1 MVLICSKC
9 EARLQLDEA
18 TAPSR
23 PFTVRCPKC
32 QTSVNVQ
39 SASAA
44 SAEPVTPEAAT
55 SPEVFPVP
63 TRLPFERPA
72 TAPLFRPTREES
84 EAASVNQGGPLPG
97 LNDLAKLL
105 ADAMRQSD
113 GVSAV
118 GRGRIRPAWDRR
130 KVLVC
135 ASPAYREVIARP
147 LADQDYD
154 VFVAENMAQ
163 GLGRMREERMD
174 ITILDANF
182 DPLEQGVAFITRE
195 VRLLRPSERRRLF
208 FVYLTSGVRTMDLHA
223 AFLHNVNLVINPS
236 DVDQLPEA
244 IEVSLRHYNELYRD
258 FIRALDVAPI

>member
-1 MVLICSKC
+1 MVLICTKC
-9 EARLQLDEA
+9 DARLQLDEA
-18 TAPSR
+18 KTPTR

-32 QTSVNVQ
+32 QASITVQ
-39 SASAA
+39 PAAPAVEGELSASEEPAPSR
-44 SAEPVTPEAAT
+44 SA
-55 SPEVFPVP
+55 
-63 TRLPFERPA
+63 FERPI
-72 TAPLFRPTREES
+72 TAPRFTLVPEES
-84 EAASVNQGGPLPG
+84 EAVAAGQSGTPSG

-105 ADAMRQSD
+105 ADAMRQTD
-113 GVSAV
+113 GVAAA
-118 GRGRIRPAWDRR
+118 GRGRVRASWDRR

-147 LADQDYD
+147 LAAQGYD

-163 GLGRMREERMD
+163 ALGRMREERMD
-174 ITILDANF
+174 IVILDANF

-236 DVDQLPEA
+236 EVEQMPEA
-244 IEVSLRHYNELYRD
+244 LEVSLRHYNELYRD
-258 FIRALDVAPI
+258 FARALDVAPI

>member
-18 TAPSR
+18 RTPSR

-39 SASAA
+39 PA
-44 SAEPVTPEAAT
+44 SAEVATPEVENSSEV
-55 SPEVFPVP
+55 SPVLN
-63 TRLPFERPA
+63 RLPFERPA
-72 TAPLFRPTREES
+72 TAPLFRPTREET
-84 EAASVNQGGPLPG
+84 EAASVNQSGTLPG

-105 ADAMRQSD
+105 ADAIRQSD
-113 GVSAV
+113 GVSTV

-174 ITILDANF
+174 IIVLDANF

-244 IEVSLRHYNELYRD
+244 LEVSLRHYNELYRD
-258 FIRALDVAPI
+258 FVRALDVAPI